1 MTHLRDSSGIL
12 TPNCLMCIRNR
23 VGGVRFSARPA
34 TRRITDTMEVLTAQ
48 AIRADT
54 AEPLAAMRAR
64 AQSGCRI
71 RGRWL
76 RSSRPIPSREP
87 LLQDSRRSRWIHS
100 VRDSRGSISNRLAS
114 PCLRQVHLSLHQAR
128 LSQPHVHLSQHH
140 VRLSLPHVPQS
151 PQVAISVLS
160 AEPCHHVRWPQ
171 MPPLLTSVRV

>member
-1 MTHLRDSSGIL
+1 MTRLRDSSGIL
-12 TPNCLMCIRNR
+12 TLNCSMCIRNR

-34 TRRITDTMEVLTAQ
+34 TRLIIDTMEVLTVQ

-64 AQSGCRI
+64 ARSGCRI

-87 LLQDSRRSRWIHS
+87 LLRDSLRSPLIHS

-128 LSQPHVHLSQHH
+128 LSLHH
-140 VRLSLPHVPQS
+140 VPLC

-160 AEPCHHVRWPQ
+160 AEPCHHVRWPL
-171 MPPLLTSVRV
+171 MPPPLTSVRV

>member
-1 MTHLRDSSGIL
+1 MTRLRDSSGIL
-12 TPNCLMCIRNR
+12 TPNCLTCIRNR

-34 TRRITDTMEVLTAQ
+34 TRLIIDTMEVLTAQ
-48 AIRADT
+48 AIRAAT

-76 RSSRPIPSREP
+76 RSSRPIRSREP
-87 LLQDSRRSRWIHS
+87 LLQDSRRSRLIHS
-100 VRDSRGSISNRLAS
+100 VKDSRGCISNKLAN
-114 PCLRQVHLSLHQAR
+114 PCLRQVHLCLHQAH
-128 LSQPHVHLSQHH
+128 LSLPHVH
-140 VRLSLPHVPQS
+140 LSLPHVPLY

-171 MPPLLTSVRV
+171 MPPPLTSVRV

>member
-1 MTHLRDSSGIL
+1 MDGWSMTHLQDSSGIL
-12 TPNCLMCIRNR
+12 TPNCLTYIRNR
-23 VGGVRFSARPA
+23 VGEVHFLARPA
-34 TRRITDTMEVLTAQ
+34 TRLIIDTMEVLTAQ
-48 AIRADT
+48 AIRAAT

-64 AQSGCRI
+64 ALNGCRI

-87 LLQDSRRSRWIHS
+87 LLQDSLRSRLIRS

-128 LSQPHVHLSQHH
+128 LSQPHVPLC
-140 VRLSLPHVPQS
+140 

-160 AEPCHHVRWPQ
+160 AEPCLHVRWLQ